1 MIRFNLPIIKQ
12 GWKFLLLAA
21 VVVLGG
27 AGKLS
32 ADVRI
37 YVDDF
42 SIAAGETKEIAMNL
56 DTDETNLAQI
66 RGFIQMP
73 VGLTIVENSAKPNSS
88 RAPGAVGNVNPR
100 TGEFAFSMISGSF
113 SGTSG
118 PIFTFRVTAADDL
131 AASSQITYSDV
142 QCGPRRSLIGY
153 DVAPTNV
160 TNSDSGTVDPI
171 DPVIPAGTL
180 TCAFNVPSLTFLPKE
195 TAEKEVEVAL
205 TNGDD
210 LTGFQAR
217 LVASE
222 GLEIVGIAPTDRL
235 TGWNE
240 SDGRIMSYGA
250 ISAGSGAVFTVKL
263 KPQEG
268 FAGDATLTVKNIAAT
283 TTNASASLTAEA
295 IVLDV
300 HVISSPV
307 IQFSPDAPITLASG
321 GSVELAVLLDGE
333 SQMSLYQAK
342 LILPEGITA
351 EVTNGDVATANPS
364 YNPANGSIVGTGLT
378 KRSGTLLNIKLT
390 AGEAFVAN
398 GVVELRNVSGT
409 TTSAYSLEIESISL
423 EVNAVARLVEAP
435 AAKAL
440 TYNAEEQSLVEAGT
454 ASGTASV
461 VYSLDGENYS
471 EAIPTGKDAGSYT
484 VYYKVVAGDNQTSDE
499 TAQYDPVSVVIA
511 KATLTSA
518 TLEASELVYNNQ
530 EQTVVVTEVKAGE
543 LVVPAEGY
551 TVSGA
556 TAKDKGEYVVTVSAV
571 EDGNFAGSITANYS
585 IIANAENDEAY
596 DRLKTELDNLE
607 QAIADAKTEIESDAA
622 DVKDDYLAQLD
633 ALSDLVDAAR
643 AALET
648 ANEAVTLTSES
659 VNENVPSAE
668 EIAAIVA
675 AAKQAQADKEAA
687 DQLAADKAAFE
698 AYKAEQTAAVDA
710 LAEDGDSEASQKI
723 IADAKDAI
731 EALEYDESK
740 SLEENKA
747 AVDAIVAPVAD
758 ALAAQRAADQLAA
771 DKAAFEAYKAE
782 QTAAV
787 EALAEDGDSEASQ
800 KIIADAKDAIEALE
814 YDEAKSLE
822 ENKAAVDAIV
832 AEAVEALAAQRA
844 ADAVIVLDENDTTV
858 PETASNVKV
867 QLKRTINADEWSTI
881 CLPFAITGEQVKTAF
896 GDDVLLAAFTGWESE
911 KTTAGGIAAINVFF
925 APVDA
930 ENGIEANTPMIIKV
944 SSAIESVNFEGVS
957 INAGSGQPVVQ
968 VGQTAS
974 ERGCFYGTYTP
985 MNVPEKNVFISE
997 GKFWYSTGLSPIKGY
1012 RCYFDFYD
1020 VLDAYYD
1027 STADVK
1033 ISLFVGDDPTG
1044 IDNCEIVKSS
1054 NGQIYDLS
1062 GQMVNGKWSMTGGR
1076 LPRGIYI
1083 VNGRKQVVK

>member
-42 SIAAGETKEIAMNL
+42 SIAVGETKEIAMNL

-73 VGLTIVENSAKPNSS
+73 AGLTIVENSAKPNGS

-222 GLEIVGIAPTDRL
+222 GLEIVGITPTDRL

-307 IQFSPDAPITLASG
+307 IQFSPDTPITLAFGQSA
-321 GSVELAVLLDGE
+321 ELAVLLDGE

-390 AGEAFVAN
+390 ADEAFVAN
-398 GVVELRNVSGT
+398 GTVELRNVSGT
-409 TTSAYSLEIESISL
+409 TTSAYSLEIEGISL
-423 EVNAVARLVEAP
+423 DVNAVARLVEAP
-435 AAKAL
+435 AAKTL
-440 TYNAEEQSLVEAGT
+440 TYNAEEQPLVEAGT
-454 ASGTASV
+454 ASGTAAV

-471 EAIPTGKDAGSYT
+471 EAIPTGKDAGSYA

-530 EQTVVVTEVKAGE
+530 EQTVVVTDVKAGE

-556 TAKDKGEYVVTVSAV
+556 TAKEKGEYVVTVSAV
-571 EDGNFAGSITANYS
+571 EDGNFAGSVTANYS

-607 QAIADAKTEIESDAA
+607 QAIADAKAEIESDAA

-643 AALET
+643 TALET

-659 VNENVPSAE
+659 MNENVPSAE

-740 SLEENKA
+740 SL
-747 AVDAIVAPVAD
+747 D
-758 ALAAQRAADQLAA
+758 
-771 DKAAFEAYKAE
+771 
-782 QTAAV
+782 
-787 EALAEDGDSEASQ
+787 
-800 KIIADAKDAIEALE
+800 
-814 YDEAKSLE
+814 

-881 CLPFAITGEQVKTAF
+881 CLPFAITGEQVKAAF

>member
-42 SIAAGETKEIAMNL
+42 SIAVGETKEIAMNL

-73 VGLTIVENSAKPNSS
+73 AGLTIVENSAKPNGS

-222 GLEIVGIAPTDRL
+222 GLEIVGITPTDRL

-307 IQFSPDAPITLASG
+307 IQFSPDTPITLAFGQSA
-321 GSVELAVLLDGE
+321 ELAVLLDGE

-390 AGEAFVAN
+390 ADEAFVAN
-398 GVVELRNVSGT
+398 GTVELRNVSGT
-409 TTSAYSLEIESISL
+409 TTSAYSLEIEGISL
-423 EVNAVARLVEAP
+423 DVNAVARLVEAP
-435 AAKAL
+435 AAKTL
-440 TYNAEEQSLVEAGT
+440 TYNAEEQPLVEAGT
-454 ASGTASV
+454 ASGTAAV

-471 EAIPTGKDAGSYT
+471 EAIPTGKDAGSYA

-530 EQTVVVTEVKAGE
+530 EQTVVVTDVKAGE

-556 TAKDKGEYVVTVSAV
+556 TAKEKGEYVVTVSAV
-571 EDGNFAGSITANYS
+571 EDGNFAGSVTANYS

-607 QAIADAKTEIESDAA
+607 QAIADAKAEIESDAA

-643 AALET
+643 TALET

-740 SLEENKA
+740 SL
-747 AVDAIVAPVAD
+747 D
-758 ALAAQRAADQLAA
+758 
-771 DKAAFEAYKAE
+771 
-782 QTAAV
+782 
-787 EALAEDGDSEASQ
+787 
-800 KIIADAKDAIEALE
+800 
-814 YDEAKSLE
+814 

-881 CLPFAITGEQVKTAF
+881 CLPFAITGEQVKAAF